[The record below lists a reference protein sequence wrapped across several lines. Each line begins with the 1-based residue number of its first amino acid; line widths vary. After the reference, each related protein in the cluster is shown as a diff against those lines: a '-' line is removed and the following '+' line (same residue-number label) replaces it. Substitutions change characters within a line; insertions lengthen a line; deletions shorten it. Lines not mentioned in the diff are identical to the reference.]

1 MVFEITLWFKK
12 YLLRR
17 NINDSSLFPSNKPY
31 NKEGDPNFKFKDV
44 KGRIKPQ
51 AARFRIYGYRNDQ
64 IVGEIRPGDGVEIQ
78 WTVELA
84 NKKAAHMGFF
94 GIKNQDQKG
103 PIRNAGT

>member
-1 MVFEITLWFKK
+1 MF
-12 YLLRR
+12 
-17 NINDSSLFPSNKPY
+17 Y
-31 NKEGDPNFKFKDV
+31 NAEGNPGFSFKDD

-51 AARFRIYGYRNDQ
+51 AARFRIYGYKDDK
-64 IVGEIRPGDGVEIQ
+64 IKGEIKPGNGVKIT

-103 PIRNAGT
+103 PVRNAGTQLL